1 MRAVVRYDEV
11 DAGRLSAALTYYSF
25 FAVFALGL
33 LGFAIIGQV
42 LDDPKVLHTVQDY
55 LSDNFPRLDVEALQS
70 ARATA
75 GVIAFVG
82 LPLTGL
88 FWMDALRSAIR
99 AIWRIE
105 EYPGR
110 FMMRQ
115 VIDLAVMAGLG
126 LLLSAS
132 LAVAFVAET
141 VLNWLFMHTVGV
153 DDTLSRW
160 LLSAAAFVIGLA
172 VNTLLAIALLCAPP
186 RLRLSFRRV
195 IWPALVIT
203 AGLEILKS
211 LGQVYLEM
219 TVGNPAYHVV
229 AGAVGMLVFLK
240 IFNQLV
246 LFAAALT
253 ATGNGTMI
261 DLAARRDRSD
271 ARREGSRAAKKGS
284 PTTGDGSRPADDGS
298 RLTGDGSWP
307 ADDGLHSTGDGLQPA
322 GDDSRPAR
330 DGSRPADDGS
340 RSARDGSRSA
350 GEGARGVREGS
361 SPDGSRGPVGDPP
374 APSLAVPHDRP

>member
-1 MRAVVRYDEV
+1 MTVTGLTARIARAWTRARHRHGWLDHLVRAGVRYDEV

-33 LGFAIIGQV
+33 LGFAVIGQV
-42 LDDPKVLHTVQDY
+42 LDDPQVVHAVEGY
-55 LSDNFPRLDVEALQS
+55 LSENFPRLDVRALQS

-75 GVIAFVG
+75 GAIAFVG

-110 FMMRQ
+110 FVMRQ
-115 VIDLAVMAGLG
+115 VIDLGVMAGLG

-141 VLNWLFMHTVGV
+141 VLNWLFLHTVGV

-186 RLRLSFRRV
+186 RLRLSSRRV
-195 IWPALVIT
+195 IWPALLIT
-203 AGLEILKS
+203 AGLEVLKS

-240 IFNQLV
+240 ILNQLI

-253 ATGNGTMI
+253 ATGEGTVI
-261 DLAARRDRSD
+261 DLAARRARSEA
-271 ARREGSRAAKKGS
+271 ARESEAAHESEALRESEAAHESEALRESEAAHESEALRESG
-284 PTTGDGSRPADDGS
+284 A
-298 RLTGDGSWP
+298 
-307 ADDGLHSTGDGLQPA
+307 
-322 GDDSRPAR
+322 AR
-330 DGSRPADDGS
+330 DAEA
-340 RSARDGSRSA
+340 ARL
-350 GEGARGVREGS
+350 RGR
-361 SPDGSRGPVGDPP
+361 
-374 APSLAVPHDRP
+374 A

>member
-1 MRAVVRYDEV
+1 MTVTGLTARISRAWTRARRRHGPLDHLVRAGVRYDEV

-33 LGFAIIGQV
+33 LGFAVIGQV
-42 LDDPKVLHTVQDY
+42 LDDPQVVHAVEGY
-55 LSDNFPRLDVEALQS
+55 LSENFPRLDVQALQS

-75 GVIAFVG
+75 GAIAFVG

-115 VIDLAVMAGLG
+115 VIDLGVMAGLG

-141 VLNWLFMHTVGV
+141 VLNWLFLHTVGV

-172 VNTLLAIALLCAPP
+172 VNTLLAIALLCGPP
-186 RLRLSFRRV
+186 RLRLSLRRV
-195 IWPALVIT
+195 VWPALLIT

-240 IFNQLV
+240 LLNQLI

-253 ATGNGTMI
+253 ATGEGTMI
-261 DLAARRDRSD
+261 DLAARRARSEA
-271 ARREGSRAAKKGS
+271 ARESEASEVAYESEAARESEAS
-284 PTTGDGSRPADDGS
+284 EPACES
-298 RLTGDGSWP
+298 KVSEV
-307 ADDGLHSTGDGLQPA
+307 
-322 GDDSRPAR
+322 AR
-330 DGSRPADDGS
+330 ESEAVHES
-340 RSARDGSRSA
+340 EVARESEA
-350 GEGARGVREGS
+350 V
-361 SPDGSRGPVGDPP
+361 SRGPVGGPS
-374 APSLAVPHDRP
+374 APSPSASLSAPRDGP

>member
-1 MRAVVRYDEV
+1 MTVTGLTARIAEAWTRARHRHGWLDHLVRAGVRYDEV

-33 LGFAIIGQV
+33 LGFAVIGQV
-42 LDDPKVLHTVQDY
+42 LDDPQVVRAVEGY
-55 LSDNFPRLDVEALQS
+55 LSENFPRLDVRALQS

-75 GVIAFVG
+75 GAIAFVG

-110 FMMRQ
+110 FVMRQ
-115 VIDLAVMAGLG
+115 VIDLGVMAGLG

-141 VLNWLFMHTVGV
+141 VLNWLFLHTVGV

-186 RLRLSFRRV
+186 RLRLSSRRV
-195 IWPALVIT
+195 IWPALLIT
-203 AGLEILKS
+203 AGLEVLKS

-240 IFNQLV
+240 ILNQLI

-253 ATGNGTMI
+253 ATGEGTMI
-261 DLAARRDRSD
+261 DLAARRARSE
-271 ARREGSRAAKKGS
+271 A
-284 PTTGDGSRPADDGS
+284 
-298 RLTGDGSWP
+298 
-307 ADDGLHSTGDGLQPA
+307 
-322 GDDSRPAR
+322 AR
-330 DGSRPADDGS
+330 DSEAAHESETVCESEAAHESETMRESETASDSKAVCENDAVHDS
-340 RSARDGSRSA
+340 EALHESEAEVARESEA
-350 GEGARGVREGS
+350 ARL
-361 SPDGSRGPVGDPP
+361 RGR
-374 APSLAVPHDRP
+374 A

>member
-1 MRAVVRYDEV
+1 MTAMSFTARISGLWTRARHRHGWLDHLVRAGVRYEEV

-42 LDDPKVLHTVQDY
+42 LDDPAVVRTVQAY
-55 LSDNFPRLDVEALQS
+55 LSDNFPRLDVQALQE
-70 ARATA
+70 ARSTA

-88 FWMDALRSAIR
+88 FWIDALRSAIR

-110 FMMRQ
+110 FLLRQ
-115 VIDLAVMAGLG
+115 VIDLGVMTGLG

-132 LAVAFVAET
+132 LAVAFVAES

-186 RLRLSFRRV
+186 RLRLSLRRV
-195 IWPALVIT
+195 LGPALLIT
-203 AGLEILKS
+203 AGLEVLKT
-211 LGQVYLEM
+211 LGQFYLEM
-219 TVGNPAYHVV
+219 TVGNPAYQVV

-240 IFNQLV
+240 ILNQLV

-253 ATGNGTMI
+253 ATGTGGSMV
-261 DLAARRDRSD
+261 DLAARRAHAEAAREDPPPEARPDPSSEEAEGQAPDQEMIGDR
-271 ARREGSRAAKKGS
+271 RAV
-284 PTTGDGSRPADDGS
+284 TEC
-298 RLTGDGSWP
+298 
-307 ADDGLHSTGDGLQPA
+307 
-322 GDDSRPAR
+322 
-330 DGSRPADDGS
+330 S
-340 RSARDGSRSA
+340 RSVVGKMADPTRRQ
-350 GEGARGVREGS
+350 
-361 SPDGSRGPVGDPP
+361 PV
-374 APSLAVPHDRP
+374 